1 MNIRTKKG
9 FTINL
14 AGKATSQVGDCPLS
28 ETFAIKPADF
38 VGMSRPKP
46 VLKDGAIVKAG
57 DVLFFDKKMP
67 SVKYTAPVS
76 GKLVEIKRGAKRKI
90 LEFKILADKNIEYRA
105 FKTYTVSELAN
116 LAKADVLE
124 PMLESGVWLNLI
136 QRPYGVVANPEDSP
150 KAIFIST
157 FDSSPLAPNYDVTLK
172 GQKKYIQAGIDVLK
186 KVSNCPIHLT
196 VDTNAEVSDLFNNLR
211 DVENHQISG
220 IHPAGNVGV
229 QIHHIQ
235 AISKDVIYWTINP
248 YGLAQIGKLFLEG
261 KYDASKTIALTGSEV
276 ENPQYYKTYTGS
288 CLNKFIQEKV
298 TNKHV
303 RVISGNVLVGESV
316 GAEGYLGF
324 YDQQCTVIPEGD
336 KPRFFLTEGWLAPIF
351 SRLSI
356 HRAFG
361 LFSFLNPKKEY
372 RLDSSLNGEHRTFVI
387 TGLFESVVPMDILP
401 MHLVKSILGE
411 DYEGMEALG
420 IYEVI
425 EEDFALCEFVDVS
438 KHPIQSM
445 LRKGLDMV
453 RLG

>member
-14 AGKATSQVGDCPLS
+14 AGKASPQVGDCPLA

-38 VGMSRPKP
+38 AGMSRPKP
-46 VLKDGAIVKAG
+46 VLKEGETVKAG

-76 GKLVEIKRGAKRKI
+76 GELVEIKRGAKRKI
-90 LEFKILADKNIEYRA
+90 LEFKILADKNIEYRE

-116 LAKADVLE
+116 LVKADVLE

-136 QRPYGVVANPEDSP
+136 QRPYGVVANPEDAP
-150 KAIFIST
+150 KAIFISA

-172 GQKKYIQAGIDVLK
+172 GQKKYIQAGIDLLK
-186 KVSNCPIHLT
+186 KVSKCPIHLT
-196 VDTNAEVSDLFNNLR
+196 VDANAEVSDLFNNL
-211 DVENHQISG
+211 NGTQSHQIDG
-220 IHPAGNVGV
+220 IHTAGNVGV

-235 AISKDVIYWTINP
+235 AISKDIIYWTINP
-248 YGLAQIGKLFLEG
+248 YGLAQIGKLFLTG

-298 TNKHV
+298 TSKHI

-316 GAEGYLGF
+316 GTEGYLGF
-324 YDQQCTVIPEGD
+324 YDQHCTVIPEGD
-336 KPRFFLTEGWLAPIF
+336 RARFFLTDGWLAPIF

-372 RLDSSLNGEHRTFVI
+372 KLDSSLNGEHRTFVI

-445 LRKGLDMV
+445 LREGLDMM

>member
-9 FTINL
+9 FNINL
-14 AGKATSQVGDCPLS
+14 TGKAASQVGQCPLS
-28 ETFAIKPADF
+28 ETFAIKPSDF

-46 VLKDGAIVKAG
+46 VLKAGETVKAG
-57 DVLFFDKKMP
+57 DVLFFDKQMP

-76 GKLVEIKRGAKRKI
+76 GELVEIKRGAKRKI
-90 LEFKILADKNIEYRA
+90 LEFKILADKNVEYRE
-105 FKTYTVSELAN
+105 FKAHTVSELAK
-116 LAKADVLE
+116 LSKEDVLE

-150 KAIFIST
+150 KAIFVST
-157 FDSSPLAPNYDVTLK
+157 FDSSPLAPSCDITLK
-172 GQKKYIQAGIDVLK
+172 GQKKYIQAGIDILK
-186 KVSNCPIHLT
+186 KVVQVPIHLT
-196 VDTNAEVSDLFNNLR
+196 VDANAEVSELFNNLR
-211 DVENHQISG
+211 DVENHQING

-235 AISKDVIYWTINP
+235 AISKDIIYWTINP
-248 YGLAQIGKLFLEG
+248 YGLAQIGKLFLDG
-261 KYDASKTIALTGSEV
+261 RYDASKIIALTGSEV
-276 ENPQYYKTYTGS
+276 DEPQYYKTYTGT
-288 CLNKFIQEKV
+288 CLNKLIQEKA
-298 TNKHV
+298 NAKHV

-316 GAEGYLGF
+316 GTEGYLGF

-351 SRLSI
+351 SRLSF

-372 RLDSSLNGEHRTFVI
+372 ALDSSLNGEHRTFVI
-387 TGLFESVVPMDILP
+387 TGVFESVVPMDVLP
-401 MHLVKSILGE
+401 MHLIKSILGE

-438 KHPIQSM
+438 KHPIQSL
-445 LRKGLDMV
+445 LRKGLDMM